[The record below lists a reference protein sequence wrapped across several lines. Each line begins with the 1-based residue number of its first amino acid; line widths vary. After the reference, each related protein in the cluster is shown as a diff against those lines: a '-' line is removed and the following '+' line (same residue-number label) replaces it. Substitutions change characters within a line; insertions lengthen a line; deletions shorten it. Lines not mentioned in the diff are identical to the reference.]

1 MDVSHSTSGCLQ
13 SRACVKAAVRF
24 RLRQEK
30 CRDSERRAMKKE
42 EQSIEG
48 RVNSGQAKDKK
59 KRKKKK
65 MKQIRKTE
73 QPQRL
78 LFINK
83 AIEQYTDDLSLVQS
97 AHALWW

>member
-1 MDVSHSTSGCLQ
+1 MDVSHSVSGCLQ
-13 SRACVKAAVRF
+13 SRVSVKAAVRF
-24 RLRQEK
+24 RLWQEK
-30 CRDSERRAMKKE
+30 CLERRAMKKE

-48 RVNSGQAKDKK
+48 RVNLGQAKDKK

-83 AIEQYTDDLSLVQS
+83 AIEQYTDDHSLVQS